1 MGSKRDIYYFKCD
14 DKTWLGEML
23 PCTWDMESLL
33 SGIYN
38 KTIHLHKHVYP
49 NIHMLHVHV
58 NIALSNINSSVEIMP
73 AVDQTKQTEKRPY
86 STESPILHYKNID
99 VHFPACKCL

>member
-1 MGSKRDIYYFKCD
+1 MIGGNVAMYMRHGVPIK
-14 DKTWLGEML
+14 WH
-23 PCTWDMESLL
+23 
-33 SGIYN
+33 
-38 KTIHLHKHVYP
+38 IHLHKHVYP

-58 NIALSNINSSVEIMP
+58 KIALSNINSSVEIMP

>member
-1 MGSKRDIYYFKCD
+1 
-14 DKTWLGEML
+14 
-23 PCTWDMESLL
+23 
-33 SGIYN
+33 
-38 KTIHLHKHVYP
+38 
-49 NIHMLHVHV
+49 MLHVHV

-86 STESPILHYKNID
+86 STESPIIHYKNID

>member
-1 MGSKRDIYYFKCD
+1 
-14 DKTWLGEML
+14 
-23 PCTWDMESLL
+23 
-33 SGIYN
+33 
-38 KTIHLHKHVYP
+38 
-49 NIHMLHVHV
+49 MLHVPVHV